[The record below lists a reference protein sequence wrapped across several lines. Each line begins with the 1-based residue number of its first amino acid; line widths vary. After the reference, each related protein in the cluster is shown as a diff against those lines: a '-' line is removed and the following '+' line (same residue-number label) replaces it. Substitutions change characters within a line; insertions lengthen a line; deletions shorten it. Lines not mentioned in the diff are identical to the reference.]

1 MICDHMKANR
11 KPKMEFCK
19 RQDQLLTRT
28 GRIWP
33 EAGAQFVPCAKAEL
47 HSRESETSVIE
58 RPQNDRRWITTERV
72 AQFSQVKGD
81 PDPRPAKDACET
93 SSSSNQARGP
103 DWVFIASLNFV
114 VFSWIAFVFCIYVI
128 WAKCR
133 GSSPF

>member
-1 MICDHMKANR
+1 MKDNR

-28 GRIWP
+28 GRILL

-47 HSRESETSVIE
+47 HSRESETSRIE
-58 RPQNDRRWITTERV
+58 RHRNDRRWITTERL
-72 AQFSQVKGD
+72 APFSQVEGD
-81 PDPRPAKDACET
+81 RDPRRAKDACQT
-93 SSSSNQARGP
+93 SSSSNQARRS
-103 DWVFIASLNFV
+103 DWVLIATLTFV
-114 VFSWIAFVFCIYVI
+114 VFSWIAFLFCIYVI